1 MQNVLVTFLQECW
14 VWQWIYAVIAV
25 LWTWQV
31 SVPGD
36 LEVEE
41 PANYGGQKNEFE
53 LFDAGDKHTT
63 HTHTKKKRE
72 AMDIYSTQNTLETGS
87 DYQTAFCWVSFLS
100 LTLAHPWRQSQI
112 QNSCWPLV
120 YLLLRFLILE
130 HSQLWRRIQIIP
142 IKLCINGG
150 HFPIE
155 LREVGRHLTF
165 FIILSLL
172 Q

>member
-63 HTHTKKKRE
+63 HKEKERG
-72 AMDIYSTQNTLETGS
+72 DGYIYIAHKTL
-87 DYQTAFCWVSFLS
+87 
-100 LTLAHPWRQSQI
+100 
-112 QNSCWPLV
+112 
-120 YLLLRFLILE
+120 
-130 HSQLWRRIQIIP
+130 
-142 IKLCINGG
+142 
-150 HFPIE
+150 
-155 LREVGRHLTF
+155 
-165 FIILSLL
+165 
-172 Q
+172 